1 MATNVELEF
10 KYLAIEEMSVTWQS
24 VFFVGH
30 FFFSVIGSA
39 NIGS

>member
-24 VFFVGH
+24 VFFVAT
-30 FFFSVIGSA
+30 FSLVSSVQPI
-39 NIGS
+39 